1 MNKEQGFG
9 IKVDLS
15 YDMGVDAE
23 TYEEAV
29 NIVKDIFL
37 EEHKIELKDSE
48 IDKENTLHDYI
59 ERQVEYWNDLETVEN
74 KLLGDDETLVDWLQ
88 CELQEIIRLY
98 KENR

>member
-1 MNKEQGFG
+1 MSKEQGFG
-9 IKVDLS
+9 IRVDLNYYMS
-15 YDMGVDAE
+15 VDAE

-29 NIVKDIFL
+29 NIVKNVFLVEHDID
-37 EEHKIELKDSE
+37 LKDSE

-74 KLLGDDETLVDWLQ
+74 ELLGSDETLVDWLQ
-88 CELQEIIRLY
+88 FELQEIIRLY